1 MFLLI
6 FFTPLLLSPIFIVKK
21 IYPEKTGLQSFLY
34 ILTHIQDSF
43 IAPYPSISLKT
54 WFSGKFQEQFSNY
67 FSQNFLIRKLFIKIT
82 NQIYYSLFDKSYM
95 YDQSIIIGKKKWLY
109 ELAYIQD
116 YCRLLIPLHLDEA
129 ESLAKKLEELQR
141 QLNKRRVK
149 FLVLITPSKA
159 SLYPQYIPD
168 VFINKKT
175 DANRDYENLIPLF
188 KKYEINYVDGHE
200 ITLKASSKT
209 KHPLFCRGGTHW
221 NYLGAFF
228 TVEKLIKKIETLKK
242 IPLPHIAYNE
252 IKVDMKPKENDRDL
266 AYLLHLLFPPYDYI
280 TPHPSIRTVTKSQD
294 FRGSIVFVGTSFI
307 ERVYDILCTNKIF
320 KSIDYY
326 FYYKNSL
333 KTFPRDFTREHFFKV
348 KNIDWERDIIEKDII
363 VLEINEIAFK
373 SGYIYAFLND
383 AFTHINLAQ

>member
-1 MFLLI
+1 MVEKI
-6 FFTPLLLSPIFIVKK
+6 F
-21 IYPEKTGLQSFLY
+21 PENTELRSFLY
-34 ILTHIQDSF
+34 ILTHVQDSF

-54 WFSGKFQEQFSNY
+54 WLSGDFQEQFSNY

-82 NQIYYSLFDKSYM
+82 NQIYYTLFDKSYM
-95 YDQSIIIGKKKWLY
+95 YDQSIIIGKNKWLY

-116 YCRLLIPLHLDEA
+116 YCKLLIPLHLDEA
-129 ESLAKKLEELQR
+129 VSLAKKIEELQR
-141 QLNKRRVK
+141 QLKKRGVK

-168 VFINKKT
+168 DFINKKT
-175 DANRDYENLIPLF
+175 FANRDYENLIPFF
-188 KKYEINYVDGHE
+188 KQFEINYVDGHE
-200 ITLKASSKT
+200 ITLEATTKT

-221 NYLGAFF
+221 NSLGAFF
-228 TVEKLIKKIETLKK
+228 TVEKLIKKIETLIK
-242 IPLPHIAYNE
+242 IPLPNIACDE
-252 IKVDMKPKENDRDL
+252 IKADMKPKDNDRDL

-280 TPHPSIRTVTKSQD
+280 TPHPSFRTVIKIQD

-307 ERVYDILCTNKIF
+307 ERVYDILCTNEIF

-333 KTFPRDFTREHFFKV
+333 KTFPRDFTREHSFKV
-348 KNIDWERDIIEKDII
+348 ENIDWERDIFEKDII

-383 AFTHINLAQ
+383 AFAHINLTQ